1 MIISELIALKK
12 EVFELIKKELQ
23 YIGSIFLIV
32 LIIFKIA
39 FFKEDISVLFRTV
52 LSLFWLFVL
61 PGYFI
66 LLYWKEK
73 ISFMERF
80 FIGIVLSAGIIGI
93 LSYYSGIMGLN
104 IKYHT
109 IILPLVLILIGIVI
123 NLKNHKI

>member
-39 FFKEDISVLFRTV
+39 FFKEEISVLFRTV

>member
-39 FFKEDISVLFRTV
+39 FFKEEIFVLFRTV

-93 LSYYSGIMGLN
+93 SSYYSGIMGLN
-104 IKYHT
+104 IKYHA